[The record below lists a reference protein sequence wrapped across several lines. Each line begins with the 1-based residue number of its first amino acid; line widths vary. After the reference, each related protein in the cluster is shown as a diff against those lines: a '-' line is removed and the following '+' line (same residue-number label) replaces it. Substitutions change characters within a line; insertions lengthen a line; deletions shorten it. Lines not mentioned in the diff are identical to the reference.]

1 MTTGN
6 ITLLIIIND
15 LRSIVGIANRVRCHI
30 SRSRQANPR
39 CTGTIT
45 LTIIPVNLLL
55 LDLLTGITH
64 RYPIAINPS
73 GGTILSVSIF
83 TTAIARVDINRLV
96 IIITGI
102 TATRRRAC
110 RATGISA
117 NTTTT
122 GATCTT
128 VRGEGASNITGNRAA
143 CGNTAIRAAIKSGF
157 AITVDNRWWAA
168 AITNA
173 LRVIWGNT
181 TIIIVTARNITSNK
195 SSFFGY
201 LYLAFLF
208 VLSRIIGDTTAWNT
222 NIAFGRNTTVVIGNI
237 AT

>member
-1 MTTGN
+1 M
-6 ITLLIIIND
+6 IIIND

-30 SRSRQANPR
+30 SRSCQANRR
-39 CTGTIT
+39 CGTIT
-45 LTIIPVNLLL
+45 LTIIAVNLLL

-64 RYPIAINPS
+64 SYRIAINPS

-83 TTAIARVDINRLV
+83 TTAIARVNINRLV
-96 IIITGI
+96 IVITGI

-110 RATGISA
+110 RASGIST
-117 NTTTT
+117 NTTTGT
-122 GATCTT
+122 TCTT
-128 VRGEGASNITGNRAA
+128 VRGEGAGNITGNRAA

-208 VLSRIIGDTTAWNT
+208 VLRRIIGDTTAWNT
-222 NIAFGRNTTVVIGNI
+222 NVAFGRNTTVVIGNI
-237 AT
+237 TT